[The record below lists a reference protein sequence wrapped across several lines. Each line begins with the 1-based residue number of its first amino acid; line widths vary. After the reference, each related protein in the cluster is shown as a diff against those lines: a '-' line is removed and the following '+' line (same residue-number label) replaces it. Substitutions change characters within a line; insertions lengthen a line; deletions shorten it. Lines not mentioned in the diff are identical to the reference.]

1 MDSSTETL
9 DAARFRSDNKF
20 VGKWN
25 DMQDLLKRIENK
37 DITVGVVGL
46 GYVGLPLAVEFG
58 NVGIRT
64 IGIDV
69 DEKRVGLLNE
79 GVNYIQDVDDAELK
93 KLVDQGTFSAT
104 TDFSSLMHIDAVCIA
119 VPTPLSKTKDPD
131 ITYIL
136 AVNEELK
143 KYVHK
148 NLIVILESTTY
159 PGTTSELIQPAL
171 EATGLKIGTDIF
183 LLFSPERVDPGNPVY
198 HTKNTPKVIGG
209 VTENCLQ
216 LGMAVYGHVM
226 DELVPVS
233 SPEAAELTKLL
244 ENTFRSIN
252 IGLANEMAIMCA
264 KLGVNVWEVIDAA
277 ATKPFGFMKF
287 TPGPGL
293 GGHCIPI
300 DPHYLSWKM
309 RTLDYR
315 ARFIELASEVNSA
328 MPEYVVELVGE
339 GLNRHAKSING
350 SKILLL
356 GMAYKP
362 DIDDVRE
369 SPALDVYA
377 LLEAKGAKVEFHDP
391 YVDKIRFDS
400 RMEDTI
406 ELDMSKLGEYDC
418 VVITTNHS
426 DYDFAAVVENS
437 RLVVDTRNATKN
449 IDNDKVIRLGTA

>member
-1 MDSSTETL
+1 
-9 DAARFRSDNKF
+9 
-20 VGKWN
+20 
-25 DMQDLLKRIENK
+25 MQDLLKRIEEK
-37 DITVGVVGL
+37 DFTVGVVGL

-58 NVGIRT
+58 KEGIRT

-69 DEKRVGLLNE
+69 DQKRVDLLNS
-79 GVNYIQDVDDAELK
+79 GTNYIQDVADAELK
-93 KLVDQGTFSAT
+93 QLVDDGLFSAT
-104 TDFSSLMHIDAVCIA
+104 TDFSSLKHIDAVCIA

-148 NLIVILESTTY
+148 NLVVILESTTY
-159 PGTTSELIQPAL
+159 PGTTRELILPAL
-171 EATGLKIGTDIF
+171 EATGLKVGTDVF

-198 HTKNTPKVIGG
+198 QTKNTPKVIGG
-209 VTENCLQ
+209 VTENCLK

-226 DELVPVS
+226 DEMVPVS

-252 IGLANEMAIMCA
+252 IGLANEMAIMCS

-309 RTLDYR
+309 RTLNYR
-315 ARFIELASEVNSA
+315 ARFIELASEVNSG
-328 MPEYVVELVGE
+328 MPEYVVELVAE
-339 GLNRHAKSING
+339 GLNRYARSING
-350 SKILLL
+350 SRVLML

-377 LLEAKGAKVEFHDP
+377 LLEAKGAKVVFHDP

-400 RMEDTI
+400 RLEDSI
-406 ELDMSKLGEYDC
+406 DLKLEDLGEYDC

-426 DYDFAAVVENS
+426 EYDFDAIVENAK
-437 RLVVDTRNATKN
+437 LVVDTRNATAN
-449 IDNDKVIRLGTA
+449 IKSDKVIRLGAS

>member
-1 MDSSTETL
+1 ME
-9 DAARFRSDNKF
+9 N
-20 VGKWN
+20 
-25 DMQDLLKRIENK
+25 LLKRIENK
-37 DITVGVVGL
+37 DITVGIVGL

-58 NVGIRT
+58 NAGIRT

-69 DEKRVGLLNE
+69 NQARVDQLNA
-79 GVNYIQDVDDAELK
+79 GDNYIQDVNDAELK
-93 KLVDQGTFSAT
+93 NLVDAGTFTAT
-104 TDFSSLMHIDAVCIA
+104 TDFSSIKHIDAICIA

-136 AVNEELK
+136 DVNKELI

-148 NLIVILESTTY
+148 NLVIVLESTTY
-159 PGTTSELIQPAL
+159 PGTTRELLQPAL
-171 EATGLKIGTDIF
+171 EASGLKVGTDVF
-183 LLFSPERVDPGNPVY
+183 LLFSPERVDPGNPVF
-198 HTKNTPKVIGG
+198 HTTNTPKVIGG
-209 VTENCLQ
+209 VTENCLK
-216 LGMAVYGHVM
+216 LGMAVYSHVM

-309 RTLDYR
+309 RTLDYK
-315 ARFIELASEVNSA
+315 ARFIELASEINAS
-328 MPEYVVELVGE
+328 MPEYVVDLVSD
-339 GLNRHAKSING
+339 GLNGMAKSING
-350 SKILLL
+350 SNILLL

-369 SPALDVYA
+369 SPALDVYS
-377 LLEAKGAKVEFHDP
+377 LLEAKGAKVSFHDP
-391 YVDKIRFDS
+391 YVSEIKFDS
-400 RMEDTI
+400 RMESTI
-406 ELDMSKLGEYDC
+406 DLDMDKLKEYDC

-426 DYDFAAVVENS
+426 EYDMKAIVENS
-437 RLVVDTRNATKN
+437 RLIVDTRNATVGIGN
-449 IDNDKVIRLGTA
+449 GEVIRLGAG

>member
-1 MDSSTETL
+1 VDGSLE
-9 DAARFRSDNKF
+9 K
-20 VGKWN
+20 
-25 DMQDLLKRIENK
+25 LLKRIEQK
-37 DITVGVVGL
+37 DITVGIVGL

-58 NVGIRT
+58 KAGIRT

-69 DEKRVGLLNE
+69 NQARVDQLNSGE
-79 GVNYIQDVDDAELK
+79 NYIQDVDDAELK
-93 KLVDQGTFSAT
+93 ALVDAGTFSAT
-104 TDFSSLMHIDAVCIA
+104 TDFSSIKHIDAICIA

-136 AVNEELK
+136 DVNKELV

-148 NLIVILESTTY
+148 DLIIILESTTY
-159 PGTTSELIQPAL
+159 PGTTRDLIQPAV
-171 EATGLKIGTDIF
+171 ESSGLKVGTDVY

-198 HTKNTPKVIGG
+198 HTTNTPKVIGG
-209 VTENCLQ
+209 VTENCLK

-226 DELVPVS
+226 DKLIPVS

-309 RTLDYR
+309 RTLDYK
-315 ARFIELASEVNSA
+315 ARFIELASEINAS
-328 MPEYVVELVGE
+328 MPEYVVELVAD
-339 GLNRHAKSING
+339 GLNGISKSING
-350 SKILLL
+350 SRILLL

-377 LLEAKGAKVEFHDP
+377 LLEAKGAKVSFHDP
-391 YVDKIRFDS
+391 YVAEIKFDS
-400 RMEDTI
+400 RMEATI
-406 ELDMSKLGEYDC
+406 DLDMDKLGDYDC

-426 DYDFAAVVENS
+426 QYDIKAIVDNAK
-437 RLVVDTRNATKN
+437 LIVDTRNATAGIKGN
-449 IDNDKVIRLGTA
+449 KIIRLGAA

>member
-1 MDSSTETL
+1 MEH
-9 DAARFRSDNKF
+9 
-20 VGKWN
+20 
-25 DMQDLLKRIENK
+25 LLKRIENK
-37 DITVGVVGL
+37 ELTVGIVGL

-58 NVGIRT
+58 NAGIRT

-69 DEKRVGLLNE
+69 NQDRVDQLNA
-79 GVNYIQDVDDAELK
+79 GDNYIQDVNDAELK
-93 KLVDQGTFSAT
+93 SLVDAGTFSAT
-104 TDFSSLMHIDAVCIA
+104 TDFSSIKHIDAICIA

-136 AVNEELK
+136 DVNKELI

-148 NLIVILESTTY
+148 DLVIVLESTTY
-159 PGTTSELIQPAL
+159 PGTTRELLQPAL
-171 EATGLKIGTDIF
+171 EASGLKVGTDVF
-183 LLFSPERVDPGNPVY
+183 LLFSPERVDPGNPVF
-198 HTKNTPKVIGG
+198 HTTNTPKVIGG
-209 VTENCLQ
+209 VTENCLK
-216 LGMAVYGHVM
+216 LGMAVYSHVM

-309 RTLDYR
+309 RTLDYK
-315 ARFIELASEVNSA
+315 ARFIELASEINAS
-328 MPEYVVELVGE
+328 MPEYVVDLVSD
-339 GLNRHAKSING
+339 GLNGMAKSING
-350 SKILLL
+350 SNILLL

-377 LLEAKGAKVEFHDP
+377 LLEAKGANVSFHDP
-391 YVDKIRFDS
+391 YVDEIKFDS
-400 RMEDTI
+400 RVESTI
-406 ELDMSKLGEYDC
+406 DLDHATLNQYDC

-426 DYDFAAVVENS
+426 EYDIKAIVENS
-437 RLVVDTRNATKN
+437 RLIVDTRNATAGIGN
-449 IDNDKVIRLGTA
+449 GEVIRLGDTSQA

>member
-1 MDSSTETL
+1 MEH
-9 DAARFRSDNKF
+9 
-20 VGKWN
+20 
-25 DMQDLLKRIENK
+25 LLKRIEKK

-58 NVGIRT
+58 NAGIRT

-69 DEKRVGLLNE
+69 NHTRVDQLNQ
-79 GVNYIQDVDDAELK
+79 GDNYIQDVDDAELK
-93 KLVDQGTFSAT
+93 ALVDAGTLTAT
-104 TDFSSLMHIDAVCIA
+104 TDFSSIKHIDAVCIA

-136 AVNEELK
+136 DVNKELS

-148 NLIVILESTTY
+148 DLIIILESTTY
-159 PGTTSELIQPAL
+159 PGTTRELIQPAL
-171 EATGLKIGTDIF
+171 EESGLKVGADVY

-198 HTKNTPKVIGG
+198 HTTNTPKVIGG
-209 VTENCLQ
+209 VTESCLK
-216 LGMAVYGHVM
+216 LGMAVYSHIM

-309 RTLDYR
+309 RTLDYK
-315 ARFIELASEVNSA
+315 ARFIELASEINAS
-328 MPEYVVELVGE
+328 MPEYVVDLVSD
-339 GLNRHAKSING
+339 GLNGMSKSING
-350 SKILLL
+350 SNILLL

-369 SPALDVYA
+369 SPALDVYV
-377 LLEAKGAKVEFHDP
+377 LLEAKGAKVSFHDP
-391 YVDKIRFDS
+391 YVNEIKFDS
-400 RMEDTI
+400 RMESAINLD
-406 ELDMSKLGEYDC
+406 LDMLRKYDC

-426 DYDFAAVVENS
+426 EYDIKSIVENS
-437 RLVVDTRNATKN
+437 KLIVDTRNATAGLGN
-449 IDNDKVIRLGTA
+449 GQVIRLGDTSQS

>member
-1 MDSSTETL
+1 MEH
-9 DAARFRSDNKF
+9 
-20 VGKWN
+20 
-25 DMQDLLKRIENK
+25 LLKRIENK
-37 DITVGVVGL
+37 DITVGIVGL

-58 NVGIRT
+58 NAGIRT

-69 DEKRVGLLNE
+69 NQARVDQLNAGE
-79 GVNYIQDVDDAELK
+79 NYIQDVNDADLK
-93 KLVDQGTFSAT
+93 ALVEAGTFSAT
-104 TDFSSLMHIDAVCIA
+104 TDFSSIKHIDAICIA

-136 AVNEELK
+136 DVNRELV

-148 NLIVILESTTY
+148 DLIIVLESTTY
-159 PGTTSELIQPAL
+159 PGTTRELLQPAL
-171 EATGLKIGTDIF
+171 EASGLKVGTDVY

-198 HTKNTPKVIGG
+198 HTTNTPKVIGG
-209 VTENCLQ
+209 VTENCLK
-216 LGMAVYGHVM
+216 LGMAVYSHVM

-309 RTLDYR
+309 RTLDYK
-315 ARFIELASEVNSA
+315 ARFIELASEINA
-328 MPEYVVELVGE
+328 GMPEYVTDLVAD
-339 GLNRHAKSING
+339 GLNGMSKSING
-350 SKILLL
+350 SQILLL

-369 SPALDVYA
+369 SPALDVYS
-377 LLEAKGAKVEFHDP
+377 LLEAKGAKVSFHDP
-391 YVDKIRFDS
+391 YVREIKFDS
-400 RMEDTI
+400 RVEQTI
-406 ELDMSKLGEYDC
+406 DLDHNSLDQYDC

-426 DYDFAAVVENS
+426 QYDIKAIVEHS
-437 RLVVDTRNATKN
+437 KLIVDTRNATSGMGNGQIIK
-449 IDNDKVIRLGTA
+449 LGAN

>member
-1 MDSSTETL
+1 ME
-9 DAARFRSDNKF
+9 N
-20 VGKWN
+20 
-25 DMQDLLKRIENK
+25 LLKRIEKK
-37 DITVGVVGL
+37 DITIGIVGL

-58 NVGIRT
+58 KAGIRT

-69 DEKRVGLLNE
+69 NQARVDQLNA
-79 GVNYIQDVDDAELK
+79 GDNYIQDVKDDELK
-93 KLVDQGTFSAT
+93 ALVDAGTFTAT
-104 TDFSSLMHIDAVCIA
+104 TDFSSIKHIDAICIA

-136 AVNEELK
+136 DVNKELI

-148 NLIVILESTTY
+148 DLIIILESTTY
-159 PGTTSELIQPAL
+159 PGTTRELLQPAL
-171 EATGLKIGTDIF
+171 EESGLKVGTDVY

-198 HTKNTPKVIGG
+198 HTTNTPKVIGG
-209 VTENCLQ
+209 VTENCLK
-216 LGMAVYGHVM
+216 LGMAVYAHIM
-226 DELVPVS
+226 DELIPVS

-309 RTLDYR
+309 RTLDYK
-315 ARFIELASEVNSA
+315 ARFIELASEINAS
-328 MPEYVVELVGE
+328 MPEYVVDLVAD
-339 GLNRHAKSING
+339 GLNSRSKSING
-350 SKILLL
+350 SNILLL

-369 SPALDVYA
+369 SPALDVYS
-377 LLEAKGAKVEFHDP
+377 LLEAKGAKVSFHDP
-391 YVDKIRFDS
+391 YVAEIKFDT
-400 RMEDTI
+400 RMESTI
-406 ELDMSKLGEYDC
+406 DLDMDKLSDYDC

-426 DYDFAAVVENS
+426 EYDIKDIVENS
-437 RLVVDTRNATKN
+437 NLIVDTRNATSGIGN
-449 IDNDKVIRLGTA
+449 GQVIRLGDRS

>member
-1 MDSSTETL
+1 LE
-9 DAARFRSDNKF
+9 N
-20 VGKWN
+20 
-25 DMQDLLKRIENK
+25 LLKRIENK
-37 DITVGVVGL
+37 DITVGIVGL

-58 NVGIRT
+58 NAGIRT

-69 DEKRVGLLNE
+69 DQARVDQLNA
-79 GVNYIQDVDDAELK
+79 GDNYIQDVNDAELK
-93 KLVDQGTFSAT
+93 ALVDAGTFTAT
-104 TDFSSLMHIDAVCIA
+104 TDFSSIKHIDAICIA

-136 AVNEELK
+136 DVNKELI

-148 NLIVILESTTY
+148 NLVIVLESTTY
-159 PGTTSELIQPAL
+159 PGTTRELLQPAL
-171 EATGLKIGTDIF
+171 EASGLKVGTDVF
-183 LLFSPERVDPGNPVY
+183 LLFSPERVDPGNPVF
-198 HTKNTPKVIGG
+198 HTTNTPKVIGG
-209 VTENCLQ
+209 VTENCLK
-216 LGMAVYGHVM
+216 LGMAVYSHVM

-309 RTLDYR
+309 RTLDYK
-315 ARFIELASEVNSA
+315 ARFIELASEINAS
-328 MPEYVVELVGE
+328 MPEYVVDLVSD
-339 GLNRHAKSING
+339 GLNGMAKSING
-350 SKILLL
+350 SNILLL

-377 LLEAKGAKVEFHDP
+377 LLEAKGANVSFHDP
-391 YVDKIRFDS
+391 YVDEIKFDS
-400 RMEDTI
+400 RMEATI
-406 ELDMSKLGEYDC
+406 DLDMDKLKEYDC

-426 DYDFAAVVENS
+426 EYDMIAIVENS
-437 RLVVDTRNATKN
+437 RLIVDTRNATVGIGN
-449 IDNDKVIRLGTA
+449 GEVIRLGDTS

>member
-1 MDSSTETL
+1 LLGE
-9 DAARFRSDNKF
+9 K
-20 VGKWN
+20 VEH
-25 DMQDLLKRIENK
+25 LLKRIENK
-37 DITVGVVGL
+37 ELTVGIVGL

-58 NVGIRT
+58 NAGIRT

-69 DEKRVGLLNE
+69 NQDRVDQLNA
-79 GVNYIQDVDDAELK
+79 GDNYIQDVNDAELK
-93 KLVDQGTFSAT
+93 SLVDAGTFSAT
-104 TDFSSLMHIDAVCIA
+104 TDFSSIKHIDAICIA

-136 AVNEELK
+136 DVNKELI

-148 NLIVILESTTY
+148 DLVIVLESTTY
-159 PGTTSELIQPAL
+159 PGTTRELLQPAL
-171 EATGLKIGTDIF
+171 EASGLKVGTDVF
-183 LLFSPERVDPGNPVY
+183 LLFSPERVDPGNPVF
-198 HTKNTPKVIGG
+198 HTTNTPKVIGG
-209 VTENCLQ
+209 VTENCLK
-216 LGMAVYGHVM
+216 LGMAVYSHVM

-309 RTLDYR
+309 RTLDYK
-315 ARFIELASEVNSA
+315 ARFIELASEINAS
-328 MPEYVVELVGE
+328 MPEYVVDLVSD
-339 GLNRHAKSING
+339 GLNGMAKSING
-350 SKILLL
+350 SNILLL

-377 LLEAKGAKVEFHDP
+377 LLEAKGANVSFHDP
-391 YVDKIRFDS
+391 YVDEIKFDS
-400 RMEDTI
+400 RVESTI
-406 ELDMSKLGEYDC
+406 DLDHATLNQYDC

-426 DYDFAAVVENS
+426 EYDIKAIVENS
-437 RLVVDTRNATKN
+437 RLIVDTRNATAGIGN
-449 IDNDKVIRLGTA
+449 GEVIRLGDTSQA

>member
-1 MDSSTETL
+1 MNN
-9 DAARFRSDNKF
+9 F
-20 VGKWN
+20 
-25 DMQDLLKRIENK
+25 LKRIEKK
-37 DITVGVVGL
+37 DITVGIVGL

-58 NVGIRT
+58 NAGIRT

-69 DEKRVGLLNE
+69 NQARVDQLNA
-79 GVNYIQDVDDAELK
+79 GDNYIQDVNDAELK
-93 KLVDQGTFSAT
+93 TLVDAGTFTAT
-104 TDFSSLMHIDAVCIA
+104 SDFSSVKQIDAICIA

-136 AVNEELK
+136 DVNKELI

-148 NLIVILESTTY
+148 DLIIVLESTTY
-159 PGTTSELIQPAL
+159 PGTTRELLQPAL
-171 EATGLKIGTDIF
+171 EASGLKVGTDVF
-183 LLFSPERVDPGNPVY
+183 LLFSPERVDPGNPVF
-198 HTKNTPKVIGG
+198 HTTNTPKVIGG
-209 VTENCLQ
+209 VTENCLK
-216 LGMAVYGHVM
+216 LGMAVYAHIM

-309 RTLDYR
+309 RTLDYK
-315 ARFIELASEVNSA
+315 ARFIELASEINAS
-328 MPEYVVELVGE
+328 MPEYVVDLVSD
-339 GLNRHAKSING
+339 GLNGMSKSING
-350 SKILLL
+350 SNILLL

-377 LLEAKGAKVEFHDP
+377 LLEAKGAKVSFHDP
-391 YVDKIRFDS
+391 YVSEIKFDS
-400 RMEDTI
+400 RMEQTI
-406 ELDMSKLGEYDC
+406 DLDHSSLDQYDC

-426 DYDFAAVVENS
+426 EYDIKAIVDGSA
-437 RLVVDTRNATKN
+437 LVVDTRNATGN
-449 IDNDKVIRLGTA
+449 IKSDKVISLGAG

>member
-1 MDSSTETL
+1 LE
-9 DAARFRSDNKF
+9 N
-20 VGKWN
+20 
-25 DMQDLLKRIENK
+25 LLKRIEQK
-37 DITVGVVGL
+37 DITVGIVGL

-58 NVGIRT
+58 KAGIRT

-69 DEKRVGLLNE
+69 NQARVDQLNA
-79 GVNYIQDVDDAELK
+79 GDNYIQDVNDAELK
-93 KLVDQGTFSAT
+93 ALVDAGTFTAT
-104 TDFSSLMHIDAVCIA
+104 TDFSSIKHIDAICIA

-136 AVNEELK
+136 DVNKELIR
-143 KYVHK
+143 YVHK
-148 NLIVILESTTY
+148 DLIIVLESTTY
-159 PGTTSELIQPAL
+159 PGTTRELLQPAL
-171 EATGLKIGTDIF
+171 EASGLKVGTDVF
-183 LLFSPERVDPGNPVY
+183 LLFSPERVDPGNPVF
-198 HTKNTPKVIGG
+198 HTTNTPKVIGG
-209 VTENCLQ
+209 VTENCLK
-216 LGMAVYGHVM
+216 LGMAVYAHVM
-226 DELVPVS
+226 DKLIPVS

-252 IGLANEMAIMCA
+252 IGLANEMAIICA

-309 RTLDYR
+309 RTLDYK
-315 ARFIELASEVNSA
+315 ARFIELASEINAS
-328 MPEYVVELVGE
+328 MPEYVVDLVSD
-339 GLNRHAKSING
+339 GLNGMAKSING
-350 SKILLL
+350 SNILLL

-377 LLEAKGAKVEFHDP
+377 LLEAKGANVSFHDP
-391 YVDKIRFDS
+391 YVDEIKFDS
-400 RMEDTI
+400 RVESTI
-406 ELDMSKLGEYDC
+406 DLDHATLNQYDC

-426 DYDFAAVVENS
+426 EYDIKAIVENS
-437 RLVVDTRNATKN
+437 RLIVDTRNATAGIGN
-449 IDNDKVIRLGTA
+449 GEVIRLGDTSQA

>member
-1 MDSSTETL
+1 
-9 DAARFRSDNKF
+9 
-20 VGKWN
+20 
-25 DMQDLLKRIENK
+25 MQDLLKRIENK

-58 NVGIRT
+58 NVGVRT

-69 DEKRVGLLNE
+69 DAKRVDLLNE

-93 KLVDQGTFSAT
+93 RLVDDGVFSAT
-104 TDFSSLMHIDAVCIA
+104 TDFSSLKHIDAVCIA

-159 PGTTSELIQPAL
+159 PGTTRELIQPAL
-171 EATGLKIGTDIF
+171 EETGLKIGTDVY

-209 VTENCLQ
+209 VTENCLE
-216 LGMAVYGHVM
+216 LGLAVYSHVM

-264 KLGVNVWEVIDAA
+264 KLGVDVWEVIDAA

-350 SKILLL
+350 SKVLLL

-377 LLEAKGAKVEFHDP
+377 LLEAKGANVAFHDP
-391 YVDKIRFDS
+391 FVDKIRFDS
-400 RMEDTI
+400 RVEETI
-406 ELDMSKLGEYDC
+406 ELDLSKLADYDC

-426 DYDFAAVVENS
+426 EYDMKAIVESSN
-437 RLVVDTRNATKN
+437 LVVDTRNGTQGMNGGK
-449 IDNDKVIRLGTA
+449 IIRLGSS

>member
-1 MDSSTETL
+1 MES
-9 DAARFRSDNKF
+9 
-20 VGKWN
+20 
-25 DMQDLLKRIENK
+25 LLKLIESK
-37 DITVGVVGL
+37 EITVGVIGL

-58 NVGIRT
+58 NAGIRT

-69 DEKRVGLLNE
+69 NQARVDQLNQGE
-79 GVNYIQDVDDAELK
+79 NYIQDVDDAELK
-93 KLVDQGTFSAT
+93 KLVDAGTFTAT
-104 TDFSSLMHIDAVCIA
+104 TDFSSIKHIDAVCIA

-136 AVNEELK
+136 DVNKQLTQ
-143 KYVHK
+143 YVHK
-148 NLIVILESTTY
+148 DLIIILESTTY
-159 PGTTSELIQPAL
+159 PGTTRELIQPAL
-171 EATGLKIGTDIF
+171 EESGLKVGTDVY
-183 LLFSPERVDPGNPVY
+183 LLFSPERVDPGNPVF
-198 HTKNTPKVIGG
+198 HTTNTPKVIGG
-209 VTENCLQ
+209 VTENCLK
-216 LGMAVYGHVM
+216 LGMAVYAHVM

-309 RTLDYR
+309 RTLDYK
-315 ARFIELASEVNSA
+315 ARFIELASEINAS
-328 MPEYVVELVGE
+328 MPEYVVDLVSD
-339 GLNRHAKSING
+339 GLNAVSKSING
-350 SKILLL
+350 SNILLL

-369 SPALDVYA
+369 SPALDVYV
-377 LLEAKGAKVEFHDP
+377 LLEAKGARVSFHDP
-391 YVDKIRFDS
+391 YLNEIKFDS
-400 RMEDTI
+400 RLESTI
-406 ELDMSKLGEYDC
+406 TLDLDKLSDYDC

-426 DYDFAAVVENS
+426 QYDIQAIVEHS
-437 RLVVDTRNATKN
+437 KLIVDTRNASEN
-449 IDNDKVIRLGTA
+449 IDAANIIRLGEYNG

>member
-1 MDSSTETL
+1 VNN
-9 DAARFRSDNKF
+9 F
-20 VGKWN
+20 
-25 DMQDLLKRIENK
+25 LKRIEKK
-37 DITVGVVGL
+37 DITVGIVGL

-58 NVGIRT
+58 NAGIRT

-69 DEKRVGLLNE
+69 NQARVDQLNA
-79 GVNYIQDVDDAELK
+79 GDNYIQDVNDAELK
-93 KLVDQGTFSAT
+93 TLVDAGTFTAT
-104 TDFSSLMHIDAVCIA
+104 SDFSSVKQIDAICIA

-136 AVNEELK
+136 DVNKELI

-148 NLIVILESTTY
+148 DLIIVLESTTY
-159 PGTTSELIQPAL
+159 PGTTRELLQPAL
-171 EATGLKIGTDIF
+171 EASGLKVGTDVF
-183 LLFSPERVDPGNPVY
+183 LLFSPERVDPGNPVF
-198 HTKNTPKVIGG
+198 HTTNTPKVIGG
-209 VTENCLQ
+209 VTENCLK
-216 LGMAVYGHVM
+216 LGMAVYAHIM

-309 RTLDYR
+309 RTLDYK
-315 ARFIELASEVNSA
+315 ARFIELASEINAS
-328 MPEYVVELVGE
+328 MPEYVVDLVSD
-339 GLNRHAKSING
+339 GLNGMSKSING
-350 SKILLL
+350 SNILLL

-377 LLEAKGAKVEFHDP
+377 LLEAKGAKVSFHDP
-391 YVDKIRFDS
+391 YVSEIKFDS
-400 RMEDTI
+400 RMEQTI
-406 ELDMSKLGEYDC
+406 DLDHSSLDQYDC

-426 DYDFAAVVENS
+426 EYDIKAIVDGSA
-437 RLVVDTRNATKN
+437 LVVDTRNATGN
-449 IDNDKVIRLGTA
+449 IKSDKVISLGAG